1 MKLRI
6 ARARGVDAAAVV
18 VAVSVARAAGVRA
31 GVGKRRPYGEEH
43 EDQHLPVSIDYS
55 TALNFK
61 PEAGREN
68 LTFINKSTMFDSSYN

>member
-61 PEAGREN
+61 PEAGGGGAGR
-68 LTFINKSTMFDSSYN
+68 T